1 MSTFIGR
8 HENSDVG
15 DDAGAPRQSLIGSF
29 GLIPQLS
36 KDNKIA
42 RHTYC
47 FRLIA
52 VTLQRPL
59 C

>member
-29 GLIPQLS
+29 GLIPQWS

-47 FRLIA
+47 FRLI
-52 VTLQRPL
+52 
-59 C
+59 